1 MIRLGSLIISP
12 TTTRPP
18 VHSIFTT
25 NGFSHCEI
33 SRDQS
38 TARWLLAWLSPLR
51 AEQKRRKPATGR
63 ELYGDLIPARSLLCV
78 AATVSNGIQANE
90 YHNITFTK

>member
-1 MIRLGSLIISP
+1 MVISL
-12 TTTRPP
+12 
-18 VHSIFTT
+18 V
-25 NGFSHCEI
+25 E
-33 SRDQS
+33 
-38 TARWLLAWLSPLR
+38 

-90 YHNITFTK
+90 YYREMR